1 MNEQENLDLS
11 KIDVDAY
18 FKERQLSEVFGSS
31 NEDSFAQTNDFNP
44 SYDSEEMNNFSYS
57 ESYDPYG
64 SYISNAPELE
74 SSDSPESG
82 SNNKAVNELLNYYQ
96 QKEFALKN
104 DLYFTEDEPDLME
117 QALEE
122 NDSATNLVSTKNHA
136 PLKAKITL
144 DSSNKLKDEIR
155 FYLAC
160 DCYSPKEIYG
170 DDSYFKEVSESPLVS
185 YHDNFEFLQIKNKN
199 LLQSAY
205 HCEYIQSRDVAF
217 IDYLQRHFPLAND
230 YEQQVFNLVLLS
242 LFSHMEEGDICI
254 NLSSLQDI
262 YDTIEQWDI
271 KLEELNKRDEEC
283 QDLRE
288 LLLLSKYYTPDSKET
303 LFKILHRA
311 IAVGGK
317 EESNSPLVF
326 DLNRLYLRR
335 YYNYE
340 VEVAN
345 YITQIANIDLSSD
358 KLEQLRKLIGLLF
371 VQDEVDG
378 DLNWQKVA
386 ASMAST
392 SKFTVISGG
401 PGTGK
406 TTTVL
411 RIILMLICLDVNKSH
426 ILLCAPTGKAAARM
440 SESILMQLKDEQT
453 KITIEKLSQ
462 NFGISAEKIK
472 SLIPTEAVT
481 VHSLIKTVPNKATP
495 IYNKDNRLICDVVV
509 VDEVSMLDLALFAKL
524 INAMPDNC
532 KLILLGDKDQLS
544 SVEAG
549 SVLSDLCYKL
559 NLSTDNRI
567 SQQSLENIEA
577 ISGYS
582 AKRLLSGKIANHVA
596 LLQFSY
602 RSKDVPQIG
611 KLAKLVNEPLSSLEE
626 QQQAELQA
634 QVTENIDSY
643 LTKKQLQRV
652 AEDLESMSGDSNKA
666 DDKVALKTQQ
676 VMDEFAQD
684 QKQAISLNLFED
696 FMLSRRKSAQS
707 YLANSEDLAEKYCI
721 NFAKSCVERGRKDN
735 YAPFLEYLAAKKF
748 TLSTDPKELE
758 HVFKLMDLFRVL
770 CSNHNGEFGD
780 QKINELIEQEVC
792 RTYLKRLIPAKQES
806 FFPGKIVLITA
817 NDKDQG
823 FVNGYVG
830 FCAYIDDGQEVK
842 DRSLKVI
849 IPKGIEEVDGQ
860 SIMTF
865 NIKSTMM
872 LNNYD
877 SGFAMS
883 IHKSQG
889 SEYDKVSILLSKN
902 ANRVLNKEL
911 LYTGITRAKKQVE
924 VLGTK
929 ASLSCALANSV
940 QRRSGLVERLN

>member
-18 FKERQLSEVFGSS
+18 FKDRQLSEVFGSS

-122 NDSATNLVSTKNHA
+122 NDSATNLVSTKNHD

-144 DSSNKLKDEIR
+144 DSSNETKDDIR

-170 DDSYFKEVSESPLVS
+170 DDSYFKAVSESPLVS

-205 HCEYIQSRDVAF
+205 HCDYVQSRDVAF
-217 IDYLQRHFPLAND
+217 IDYLQRHFPLANN

-283 QDLRE
+283 QDLKE
-288 LLLLSKYYTPDSKET
+288 LLLLAKYYTPDSKET

-411 RIILMLICLDVNKSH
+411 RIILMLICLDVNKAH

-440 SESILMQLKDEQT
+440 SESILKQLKDEQT

-495 IYNKDNRLICDVVV
+495 IYNKDHRLTCDVVV

-567 SQQSLENIEA
+567 SPRSLENIEA

-582 AKRLLSGKIANHVA
+582 AKRLLSGKIANNVA

-652 AEDLESMSGDSNKA
+652 AEDLESMSGESNKA

-780 QKINELIEQEVC
+780 QKINELIEQEVR